1 MKYHE
6 PVLLQECI
14 EALDIKP
21 NGIYADAT
29 FGGGGHTKEI
39 LKHLN
44 NGKIIGFDQDAD
56 AVANAVA
63 DKRFTLVRDN
73 FRNMLARLEEL
84 DCLPIDGLLADLGIS
99 SHQIDEP
106 ARGFSTRFDAAL
118 DMRMN
123 QSTSLTAA
131 KIINT
136 YSEQALVNIF
146 SMYGEIR
153 NAKTLAN
160 AIVQSRNKNAI
171 NTINELKAAM
181 AGCVATAH
189 QHQYHA
195 QVFQA
200 LRIEA
205 NDELGALREL
215 LEQCPNL
222 IRKGGRLVV
231 ISYHS
236 LEDRMVKNFIAAGN
250 VEGKQEKD
258 LFGNALGVSFQSL
271 TKKPITPSAEE
282 LKSNPRSRSAKLRVA
297 ERIETLNIKL

>member
-14 EALDIKP
+14 TALNINP

-56 AVANAVA
+56 AAVNVV
-63 DKRFTLVRDN
+63 DNNRFTLVRDN
-73 FRNMLARLEEL
+73 FRNMLVHLQEL
-84 DCLPIDGLLADLGIS
+84 DCLPIDGILADLGIS

-136 YSEQALVNIF
+136 YTEQALVNIF

-160 AIVQSRNKNAI
+160 TIVQIRNKKAI
-171 NTINELKAAM
+171 DTINELKAAM
-181 AGCVATAH
+181 AGCVSTSH

-236 LEDRMVKNFIAAGN
+236 LEDRIVKNFIASGN
-250 VEGKQEKD
+250 IEGKQEKD
-258 LFGNALGVSFQSL
+258 LFGNPIGVTFQSL
-271 TKKPITPSAEE
+271 SRKPITPSKEE
-282 LKSNPRSRSAKLRVA
+282 LKTNTRSRSAKLRIA
-297 ERIETLNIKL
+297 TRL